1 MNNHTEIPITTN
13 SNNINN
19 PNNPYVHISPAPPS
33 SASNNNNRPNQTLD
47 SICDGFN
54 RCSRTVEK
62 AARHAENMVDNFW
75 NHIRISSSPADAAM
89 ARIVQGTRALTNGG
103 SDKLFQQ
110 TFGFVPGE
118 RLLKPFACY
127 ISTTS
132 GPVIGTLYVSN
143 KRVAF
148 CSDYPICH
156 HPMSFQHHRSSCIYY
171 KVRMSRLHSMGAAFS
186 QTLYDTDMYP
196 TNRHTTQVVLEL
208 PQVSTVSP
216 STNRFN
222 PSEKYIQI
230 VSVDGYEFY
239 FMGFISYD
247 MALKT
252 LNEALHQFHNYSG
265 GNGRLQLQ

>member
-171 KVRMSRLHSMGAAFS
+171 KVLTCPYLIALLMISRGLFYLSDWTFCTTCYHIKLFIVHNIISDSSTLILFS
-186 QTLYDTDMYP
+186 LFNTK
-196 TNRHTTQVVLEL
+196 N
-208 PQVSTVSP
+208 STCAYKF
-216 STNRFN
+216 R
-222 PSEKYIQI
+222 
-230 VSVDGYEFY
+230 
-239 FMGFISYD
+239 
-247 MALKT
+247 
-252 LNEALHQFHNYSG
+252 
-265 GNGRLQLQ
+265 

>member
-171 KVRMSRLHSMGAAFS
+171 KVTGSRRESATDVIIRLGCLDYTLWVRPFPRHSMT
-186 QTLYDTDMYP
+186 QICILQIDIQHRLYWSCL
-196 TNRHTTQVVLEL
+196 R
-208 PQVSTVSP
+208 
-216 STNRFN
+216 
-222 PSEKYIQI
+222 
-230 VSVDGYEFY
+230 
-239 FMGFISYD
+239 
-247 MALKT
+247 
-252 LNEALHQFHNYSG
+252 
-265 GNGRLQLQ
+265 

>member
-33 SASNNNNRPNQTLD
+33 SASNNNNRECPNQTLD

-171 KVRMSRLHSMGAAFS
+171 KV
-186 QTLYDTDMYP
+186 
-196 TNRHTTQVVLEL
+196 VLEL